1 MLRVTTAL
9 TAIVLAAGAAF
20 AHHGW
25 GSYDAAKPVTVAGP
39 IVTSKFENPHATITV
54 RGEGKVWTVTLAP
67 TSRMSIRGASAQ
79 VIAVGKSVSAYGY
92 PSKATPDE
100 MRAERITVDGKTYEL
115 R

>member
-1 MLRVTTAL
+1 
-9 TAIVLAAGAAF
+9 
-20 AHHGW
+20 
-25 GSYDAAKPVTVAGP
+25 
-39 IVTSKFENPHATITV
+39 
-54 RGEGKVWTVTLAP
+54 
-67 TSRMSIRGASAQ
+67 MSIRGASAQ